1 MLNGWITA
9 AVAALSLATCALGVP
24 PDRADLGEAYLRYE
38 LAVEVARPTGD
49 ARATA
54 NRAFDA
60 LTGAFFAGDFAS
72 ALTALADA
80 TAEVRGLDEARRDG
94 WRYLAARR
102 AQGWPRAVVV
112 GSACAWKISWE
123 PLDGVGLR
131 RPGDGGATPV
141 RWTETRPV
149 RIVVRGTAGELVAT
163 TQDDGSLEFAAPAAP
178 ETLQVLAEL
187 AGGGELV
194 EIGRVAVLSEALP
207 AVRARMLSQVDAL
220 AAQPDTADVAEAL
233 RARVELLSDAPERTR
248 SASLLADLPRLVA
261 QLDEEF
267 AAAGRGDNPF
277 AVLDDHDGVR
287 RGRHWRVHRL
297 LGANI
302 PVARYVPSGEGPFPV
317 VVAFHGAGGDECM
330 FFEGYGR
337 GELQRLAERER
348 FIAICPA
355 TVPFAASPNLL
366 DALVAE
372 LAAELP
378 IDRDRVYLLGH
389 SLGAVTAG
397 RLAALKPKSM
407 RGAALIAGFS
417 DVARKS
423 TPATRRLWAAELDPI
438 FSAESLAKQ
447 HSDAVAAGRPFELT
461 RVPNE
466 GHTLVVGAVLPEAV
480 SWLLRLPAP
489 AE

>member
-1 MLNGWITA
+1 
-9 AVAALSLATCALGVP
+9 
-24 PDRADLGEAYLRYE
+24 
-38 LAVEVARPTGD
+38 
-49 ARATA
+49 
-54 NRAFDA
+54 
-60 LTGAFFAGDFAS
+60 
-72 ALTALADA
+72 
-80 TAEVRGLDEARRDG
+80 
-94 WRYLAARR
+94 
-102 AQGWPRAVVV
+102 
-112 GSACAWKISWE
+112 
-123 PLDGVGLR
+123 
-131 RPGDGGATPV
+131 
-141 RWTETRPV
+141 
-149 RIVVRGTAGELVAT
+149 
-163 TQDDGSLEFAAPAAP
+163 
-178 ETLQVLAEL
+178 
-187 AGGGELV
+187 
-194 EIGRVAVLSEALP
+194 
-207 AVRARMLSQVDAL
+207 
-220 AAQPDTADVAEAL
+220 
-233 RARVELLSDAPERTR
+233 
-248 SASLLADLPRLVA
+248 
-261 QLDEEF
+261 
-267 AAAGRGDNPF
+267 
-277 AVLDDHDGVR
+277 
-287 RGRHWRVHRL
+287 
-297 LGANI
+297 
-302 PVARYVPSGEGPFPV
+302 
-317 VVAFHGAGGDECM
+317 M